1 MAVTIDE
8 LTRAREVAGELL
20 EELAIEAYVFSVEP
34 RNEHWELRVECAIDG
49 AWEMLVIPVDKT
61 TLMMCADDNKVRQN
75 LLNTLEDR
83 LAACKKQ
90 QQ

>member
-49 AWEMLVIPVDKT
+49 AWEMLVIPMDKT